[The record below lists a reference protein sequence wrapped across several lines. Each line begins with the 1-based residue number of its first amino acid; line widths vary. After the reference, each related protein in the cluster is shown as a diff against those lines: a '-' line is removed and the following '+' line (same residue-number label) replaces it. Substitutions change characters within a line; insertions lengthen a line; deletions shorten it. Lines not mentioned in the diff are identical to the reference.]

1 MATRSR
7 SRQSN
12 AAGTNVTN
20 VAFIKPAILT
30 WALARTGFSHAQLAD
45 KINADPEQIA
55 AWERG
60 ESRPTFDKAQQ
71 IAKELSVPL
80 AFLFLSKPPN
90 LKIPIPDLRT
100 QADRSP
106 LSLPFFEVVNDALVK
121 QDWYRDFLKDSGER
135 KLQFVG
141 HFSPSDSPY
150 HVAADIR
157 RILQITPEFRRS
169 AKDWGEYLSKL
180 STRAENAGIL
190 VMRSGVV
197 GNRTNRK
204 LSYREFQGFALS
216 DPYAPSVF
224 VNSTD
229 FKAPQIFTLVHEIA
243 HIWIGRNAI
252 SHTDPAGEK
261 KNDNPIELFCN
272 DVAVE
277 TLVPMQEFQN
287 EWKSGDLG
295 TNVTALSRKFWVS
308 TLVILRR
315 ALELNKITRDQFF
328 DQLTIEKNKYKKQPA
343 SGGDY
348 YRNVTARMGSKF
360 TSAVLT
366 ELRAGKLLYRD
377 AAKLL
382 RMKVPTLK
390 RFSEHVK

>member
-1 MATRSR
+1 MARRSR
-7 SRQSN
+7 SSQSN
-12 AAGTNVTN
+12 ISGPKVAN

-30 WALARTGFSHAQLAD
+30 WALARTGFSHTELAD
-45 KINADPEQIA
+45 KINADPEEVVS
-55 AWERG
+55 WERG

-80 AFLFLSKPPN
+80 AFFFLAKPPN
-90 LKIPIPDLRT
+90 LKIPLPDLRT
-100 QADRSP
+100 QVDRPP
-106 LSLPFFEVVNDALVK
+106 LSLPFFEVLNEALVK

-135 KLQFVG
+135 KLAFAG
-141 HFSPSDSPY
+141 RFSPTDSP
-150 HVAADIR
+150 HEVAADIR
-157 RILQITPEFRRS
+157 RTLQINPEFRRS
-169 AKDWGEYLSKL
+169 ARDWTDYLSKL
-180 STRAENAGIL
+180 SARAENVGIL

-204 LSYREFQGFALS
+204 LSYREFQGFALA
-216 DPYAPSVF
+216 DPYAPAVF

-229 FKAPQIFTLVHEIA
+229 FKSPQIFTLVHEIA
-243 HIWIGRNAI
+243 HIWIGSDAI

-261 KNDNPIELFCN
+261 INDDPIELFCN
-272 DVAVE
+272 QVAVE

-287 EWKSGDLG
+287 EWKSGDLE
-295 TNVTALSRKFWVS
+295 TTVTALSRKFWVS

-315 ALELNKITRDQFF
+315 AFELNKITRDQFF
-328 DQLTIEKNKYKKQPA
+328 DHLYIEKSKYKKQPA

-390 RFSEHVK
+390 KFSEHVK